1 MLLFVFCLK
10 CVDSR
15 NSFDLMYP
23 KGDKCSWLEKMQSKK
38 RGWAVSTLC
47 AMVSAL
53 CALVG
58 CSALH
63 VGLLP
68 LLWWC
73 LQKERQGN
81 KRSTCCNTITDCSTI
96 TNQHRLIT
104 FSDEQSQIEGPSD
117 SLQIVCIY
125 IKWKC
130 HMISCHCY
138 KMFCQVVYSAGNP
151 NSGGTNIGRRGN

>member
-1 MLLFVFCLK
+1 MPEIHLTE
-10 CVDSR
+10 
-15 NSFDLMYP
+15 YP
-23 KGDKCSWLEKMQSKK
+23 KGDICSSKRQKMQSKK
-38 RGWAVSTLC
+38 RGW
-47 AMVSAL
+47 AL

-81 KRSTCCNTITDCSTI
+81 KRSTCCSTI

-151 NSGGTNIGRRGN
+151 NSGGTNIGRGNQGRGTCSIMSIGQHLPCLILYYIVGRK